1 MWSRRAVAVP
11 AAVEQSLIS
20 LFGEGVRKIRIIEHS
35 LFARAHAGAVATT
48 RRGRIY
54 LSGSAADFFAN
65 PSLMLHEFC
74 HVLLQWETG
83 RLTRAGYLLECLRRG
98 YWNNVFEVEARRFAQ
113 SNLNR
118 FRALLSRPS
127 PGIG

>member
-1 MWSRRAVAVP
+1 MWPRRVVALPVK
-11 AAVEQSLIS
+11 VEGALVV
-20 LFGEGVRKIRIIEHS
+20 LFGERVRRIRIIEHS

-74 HVLLQWETG
+74 HVLVQWETG
-83 RLTRAGYLLECLRRG
+83 RLTSARYVREWLRRG
-98 YWNNVFEVEARRFAQ
+98 YWDNVFEVEARAFAQ
-113 SNLNR
+113 SNLQR
-118 FRALLSRPS
+118 FHALL
-127 PGIG
+127 

>member
-1 MWSRRAVAVP
+1 MT
-11 AAVEQSLIS
+11 
-20 LFGEGVRKIRIIEHS
+20 LFGEGVRRIRIIEHS

-65 PSLMLHEFC
+65 PALMLHEFC

-83 RLTRAGYLLECLRRG
+83 RLTRARYVREWLRRG
-98 YWNNVFEVEARRFAQ
+98 YWHNAFEVEAREFAQ
-113 SNLNR
+113 SNLSR
-118 FRALLSRPS
+118 FHALLSRHS
-127 PGIG
+127 

>member
-1 MWSRRAVAVP
+1 MWPRRAVAVP
-11 AAVEQSLIS
+11 VGIEGALVE
-20 LFGEGVRKIRIIEHS
+20 LFGERVRRIRIIEHS

-48 RRGRIY
+48 RRGHIY

-83 RLTRAGYLLECLRRG
+83 RLTSARYVCEWLRRG
-98 YWNNVFEVEARRFAQ
+98 YWDNAFEVEARAFAQ
-113 SNLNR
+113 SHLQR
-118 FRALLSRPS
+118 FHALLCRRS
-127 PGIG
+127 

>member
-1 MWSRRAVAVP
+1 MWFRRAVALP
-11 AAVEQSLIS
+11 AGVEGPLVA
-20 LFGEGVRKIRIIEHS
+20 LFGEGVRRIRIIEHS

-54 LSGSAADFFAN
+54 LSGSAADFFAD
-65 PSLMLHEFC
+65 PALMLHEFC

-83 RLTRAGYLLECLRRG
+83 RLTSARYVREWVRRG
-98 YWNNVFEVEARRFAQ
+98 YWHNAFEVEAREFTQ

-118 FRALLSRPS
+118 FYALLSRHS
-127 PGIG
+127 